1 MVDCV
6 AKEIL
11 VGILVEKVEATV
23 ENQVAQNIVVVVVDA
38 IDNIVE
44 IAVENVAD
52 VDDEVEEV
60 GDDDG
65 ADQEE
70 EEEEH
75 VVVVEHSFVAA
86 VVEC

>member
-1 MVDCV
+1 MVDCD

-11 VGILVEKVEATV
+11 VGILVVKIEATV